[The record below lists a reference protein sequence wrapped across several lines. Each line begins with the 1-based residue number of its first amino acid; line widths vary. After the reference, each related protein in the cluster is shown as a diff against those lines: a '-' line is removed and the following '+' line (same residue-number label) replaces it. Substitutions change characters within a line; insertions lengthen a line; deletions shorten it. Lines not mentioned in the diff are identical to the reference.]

1 MPLFHVCDETTSWN
15 MTETLLKHSE
25 MVQLKHNI
33 EVFSLCKLHK
43 VFLVSKHKPDPE
55 ISV

>member
-1 MPLFHVCDETTSWN
+1 MTE
-15 MTETLLKHSE
+15 TETLLKHSE